1 MQVPSPPAQM
11 LPQLFVAGTFR
22 CKCDAGH
29 WMLIS
34 VAFLLGPLSRRASAR
49 TPILLHNMPCHGSV
63 PTALKK
69 KRKKD
74 RKKVLIAFP
83 PPTEPISYGLSRS
96 LVLFSKNQ
104 PHGTPNLSPPGTS
117 QRNSQ
122 WTNQGRVFPG
132 SDFFLSESV
141 DKNITV
147 AFVHLNLEEEKL
159 FTRVRFENLS
169 LNWVCSHHGRICN
182 VRLSGLQGCQQ
193 NNISPLWRGDR
204 PYKECGLFY
213 LPMPAANFVKK
224 KKKNSV

>member
-1 MQVPSPPAQM
+1 M
-11 LPQLFVAGTFR
+11 LFSLVLCPGEHRPEHQYHCTTCRVTAL
-22 CKCDAGH
+22 C
-29 WMLIS
+29 
-34 VAFLLGPLSRRASAR
+34 
-49 TPILLHNMPCHGSV
+49 LLH
-63 PTALKK
+63 LKK

-104 PHGTPNLSPPGTS
+104 PHGTPNPSPPCTS

-159 FTRVRFENLS
+159 FTRVRFEILS

-224 KKKNSV
+224 KQTQFKYFPTECLLIKENVYSIDKPNNCTT

>member
-1 MQVPSPPAQM
+1 MA
-11 LPQLFVAGTFR
+11 L
-22 CKCDAGH
+22 C
-29 WMLIS
+29 
-34 VAFLLGPLSRRASAR
+34 
-49 TPILLHNMPCHGSV
+49 LLH
-63 PTALKK
+63 LKK

-74 RKKVLIAFP
+74 RKKVFIAFP

-104 PHGTPNLSPPGTS
+104 PHGTPNPSPPCTS

-159 FTRVRFENLS
+159 FTGVRFEILC

-193 NNISPLWRGDR
+193 SNISPLWRGDR

-224 KKKNSV
+224 NKLSLNIFPQNVC

>member
-1 MQVPSPPAQM
+1 M
-11 LPQLFVAGTFR
+11 LFSLVLCPGEHRPEHQYHCTTCRVTAL
-22 CKCDAGH
+22 C
-29 WMLIS
+29 
-34 VAFLLGPLSRRASAR
+34 
-49 TPILLHNMPCHGSV
+49 LLH
-63 PTALKK
+63 LKK

-74 RKKVLIAFP
+74 RKKVFIAFP

-104 PHGTPNLSPPGTS
+104 PHGTPNPSPPCTS

-159 FTRVRFENLS
+159 FTGVRFEILS

-224 KKKNSV
+224 NKLSLNIFPQNVC